1 MGLMNQENE
10 SESLFSDINVTPL
23 VDVMLVLLIIFMITA
38 PFMVETIGVNLPKAS
53 AGAAIEQKEPLVVSI
68 SSDNSLHV
76 GKKKLTKE
84 EFKVFLQENQRIKDQ
99 EALFIEA
106 DEEIKH
112 KALVEVMSLAQDA
125 GVAKINI
132 MLQKP

>member
-38 PFMVETIGVNLPKAS
+38 PFMTETIGVNLPKAQVGDS
-53 AGAAIEQKEPLVVSI
+53 IEQKEPLVVSI
-68 SSDNSLHV
+68 ASDNSLYV

-84 EFKVFLQENQRIKDQ
+84 ELKVFLQENSRIKNQ

-112 KALVEVMSLAQDA
+112 KTLVEIMSLAQEA
-125 GVAKINI
+125 KVAKINI
-132 MLQKP
+132 MLQKL